1 MSVHDPGLDPARD
14 AVHPDPA
21 QEDPVP
27 TSARPTKIPHL
38 VMALLFLGT
47 AAVWALVVTGS
58 LPPAALPYAFPG
70 LLVLA
75 GVIGLAAVVLG
86 NRRRHDRSA
95 EEKLDPLTGGWS
107 DEDRQTVPLHRP
119 EEYR

>member
-1 MSVHDPGLDPARD
+1 MSAHDPGLDPG
-14 AVHPDPA
+14 HPDPA
-21 QEDPVP
+21 QEDRVP
-27 TSARPTKIPHL
+27 TTTRPTKIPHL

-70 LLVLA
+70 LLVVA
-75 GVIGLAAVVLG
+75 GVIGLAAGVLG
-86 NRRRHDRSA
+86 SRRRHDRSA
-95 EEKLDPLTGGWS
+95 DEKLDPLTGGWS
-107 DEDRQTVPLHRP
+107 DEDHQTVPLHRP